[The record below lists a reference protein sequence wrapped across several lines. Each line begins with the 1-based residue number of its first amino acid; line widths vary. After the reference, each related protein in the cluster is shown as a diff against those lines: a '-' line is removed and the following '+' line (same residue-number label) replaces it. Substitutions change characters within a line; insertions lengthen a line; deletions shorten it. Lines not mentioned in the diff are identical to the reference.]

1 MIKQTLAIAIIGC
14 AIDQWTK
21 FMARLFLRQGSIHLG
36 VIDLDLVFNTGTAY
50 GLFSN
55 FTVWLTWL
63 GVAVLV
69 YLFAQLRNLVNCS
82 FDTIVFGALLA
93 GGIGNTID
101 RLVFGMV
108 TDFIN
113 IHIIPVFN
121 FADIFLNIGLYGLI
135 IQWVFF
141 RNNSTKS
148 SG

>member
-1 MIKQTLAIAIIGC
+1 
-14 AIDQWTK
+14 
-21 FMARLFLRQGSIHLG
+21 MARLFLSQGSIRLG
-36 VIDLDLVFNTGTAY
+36 VMDLDLVYNTGTAY

-55 FTVWLTWL
+55 FTGLLTWL
-63 GVAVLV
+63 GVAVII
-69 YLFAQLRNLVNCS
+69 YLFSQLRNLVNRP

-135 IQWVFF
+135 IQWLFLK
-141 RNNSTKS
+141 NNSTKGS
-148 SG
+148 V